1 VTTARASNDTT
12 NAVIP
17 RHRFGAFQARDTVS
31 GTTAKRHIEAMS
43 RADSEGASD
52 MEITK
57 GQATVPVNAIIS
69 RDDIITKFK
78 LPADARIEFVHA
90 GGTVA
95 FEDAA
100 ISVEYTETRKPRA
113 KKAVEA

>member
-1 VTTARASNDTT
+1 
-12 NAVIP
+12 
-17 RHRFGAFQARDTVS
+17 
-31 GTTAKRHIEAMS
+31 
-43 RADSEGASD
+43 

-78 LPADARIEFVHA
+78 LPADARIEIVHA
-90 GGTVA
+90 LGTVA

-113 KKAVEA
+113 RKAAVK